1 MDKISKQQ
9 SQILDFIKSYFS
21 QHSYAPTLQEIANHT
36 EMGSKA
42 AVLYHLRRLEL
53 LGLISRTKDSRGITL
68 KELISF
74 SSIPVLG
81 VANAGYPLA
90 AAKEEGL
97 GEIRLDNRIAKNN
110 NNLFAVKIDG
120 DSMNKQKIYNI
131 GMNTDCTLE
140 NGNYAI
146 IDKNAN
152 YGEGDVVLA
161 IIDNAA
167 TIKVLKY
174 SDDYILL
181 MPNSTNPIHNPIY
194 IMDNEELF
202 INGKVIYSLENP
214 NLNT

>member
-1 MDKISKQQ
+1 LNKISKQQ

-21 QHSYAPTLQEIANHT
+21 KHSYAPTLQEIANHT

-53 LGLISRTKDSRGITL
+53 LGLISRTKNSRGITL

-74 SSIPVLG
+74 SRIPILG

-90 AAKEEGL
+90 AAKEEAL
-97 GEIRLDNRIAKNN
+97 GEICLDNRIAKN
-110 NNLFAVKIDG
+110 
-120 DSMNKQKIYNI
+120 SNKQRIYNP
-131 GMNTDCTLE
+131 GMSTYSTLE
-140 NGNYAI
+140 NGSYAI
-146 IDKNAN
+146 VDKTAN

-161 IIDNAA
+161 VIDEAA

-174 SDDYILL
+174 SDNYILL

-214 NLNT
+214 NLSS